1 VGLWHCIVSGEGVCR
16 AVVGA
21 FDQGLPDA
29 IDRRN

>member
-1 VGLWHCIVSGEGVCR
+1 VGPWHCIASGEGVCG

-29 IDRRN
+29 IDRGN